1 MGASA
6 RSGMRYW
13 GVLVFAL
20 VAVLLSACG
29 GSDSGAGSL
38 TVYSGRSDTLVAPLI
53 KQFAES
59 TGIDVRV
66 KYASTPQLAATLLEE
81 GGNTPA
87 DIFFAQ
93 DPGGLGAVSAL
104 LAPLSEGVLQ
114 RVPQWAVSPSGVW
127 VGVSGRARTVVYN
140 TENLTPAD
148 LPKDLTGFPDATAT
162 GRTAGAPPGR
172 RGPTEAGG
180 RAHRRPGPCRLRGRG
195 PSGHLSRRG
204 GTSPARR
211 LRRDPLRHGRPTR
224 HR

>member
-66 KYASTPQLAATLLEE
+66 KYASTPQLE
-81 GGNTPA
+81 
-87 DIFFAQ
+87 I
-93 DPGGLGAVSAL
+93 
-104 LAPLSEGVLQ
+104 
-114 RVPQWAVSPSGVW
+114 
-127 VGVSGRARTVVYN
+127 
-140 TENLTPAD
+140 
-148 LPKDLTGFPDATAT
+148 
-162 GRTAGAPPGR
+162 
-172 RGPTEAGG
+172 G
-180 RAHRRPGPCRLRGRG
+180 RAHV
-195 PSGHLSRRG
+195 
-204 GTSPARR
+204 
-211 LRRDPLRHGRPTR
+211 
-224 HR
+224 